1 MIMETK
7 WELVKMK
14 YLHEQ
19 VQETTKATTRLK
31 ISQRFTFMQAM

>member
-19 VQETTKATTRLK
+19 VQETTKANNK
-31 ISQRFTFMQAM
+31 VKN